1 MEDRL
6 DAAEVELAAALRGA
20 RIALR
25 AWRKRIVRLEE
36 ENVELRAM
44 LPQIKPP
51 EDPPP
56 APLPEPT
63 AEKRPPKKR

>member
-25 AWRKRIVRLEE
+25 AWRKRLVRLEA
-36 ENVELRAM
+36 ENIELRAL
-44 LPQIKPP
+44 LPQISPP
-51 EDPPP
+51 EETPPGPP
-56 APLPEPT
+56 AP
-63 AEKRPPKKR
+63 EKRQPKKR